1 MRPCLYASTSLLY
14 TPIGE
19 DPVGSPR
26 ISIQT
31 AVRTQNERLLLSG
44 IELVNSVDYVV
55 RNVFAEEVIVLL
67 NYQTHDFSC
76 RYY

>member
-1 MRPCLYASTSLLY
+1 MIST
-14 TPIGE
+14 
-19 DPVGSPR
+19 
-26 ISIQT
+26 QT